1 MRILYNYC
9 FIPLAKLAIK
19 VLQRFNPKIKR
30 REEQCELIMSE
41 YEKHPQVSTG
51 RRYWFHAASMGEF
64 EQAKPIIERIKQTE
78 LDSFVFVSF
87 YSPSGYENQKDYPFA
102 DAVAYMPIDSIENAK
117 RMIDI
122 IRPDIAIF
130 IRYEI
135 WYNHLS
141 ELKLRNIPTILVNAS
156 EPNSKILNIYYK
168 KAFELFDKIFVM
180 NAKESSY
187 FTDVVRHKYVKIL
200 PDTRFDRIWERV
212 KANVDNPLFDRELF
226 STKLVLVAGS
236 TWTPDEEIIIE
247 AVNSFNKQNE
257 KKIAL
262 ILVPHEPTKEHIE
275 QLEAKL
281 DKYILLSK
289 YELAPGKYNPEIIK
303 NNPMLIVDSI
313 GKLLRIYAN
322 ADIAYVG
329 GAFGVG
335 IHSVTEPAGYGLP
348 IITGPNMS
356 NSPDAVELAELVLLQ
371 VVNNSAELLS
381 YLNTL
386 QADSNLYENIKN
398 KTADYVLNRIGST
411 ETLLTEIV

>member
-1 MRILYNYC
+1 MKILYNYC

-78 LDSFVFVSF
+78 LNSFVFVTF

-156 EPNSKILNIYYK
+156 EPNSKILNSYYK
-168 KAFELFDKIFVM
+168 NTFAMFDRIFVM

-187 FTDVVRHKYVKIL
+187 FTDIVQHKHVQIL

-226 STKLVLVAGS
+226 RNKFVLVAGS

-247 AVNSFNKQNE
+247 AVTSFNNQNE
-257 KKIAL
+257 RKIAL
-262 ILVPHEPTKEHIE
+262 ILVPHEPTQAHIG
-275 QLEAKL
+275 QLEAKY
-281 DKYILLSK
+281 DNFILLSQ
-289 YELAPGKYNPEIIK
+289 YELAPEKYNPEIIN
-303 NNPMLIVDSI
+303 NNPMIIVDSI

-356 NSPDAVELAELVLLQ
+356 NSPDAVELSELVLLQ
-371 VVNNSAELLS
+371 VVNNSAELLE
-381 YLNTL
+381 YLNKL
-386 QADSNLYENIKN
+386 NADTDLYKKIKHQ
-398 KTADYVLNRIGST
+398 TADYVLNRIGST

>member
-19 VLQRFNPKIKR
+19 ILQRFNPKIKS
-30 REEQCELIMSE
+30 REEQCELLMSE
-41 YEKHPQVSTG
+41 FEKHPQVCSG

-64 EQAKPIIERIKQTE
+64 EQAKPIIETIKQIE
-78 LDSFVFVSF
+78 LNSFVFVTF
-87 YSPSGYENQKDYPFA
+87 YSPSGYDNQKNYSFA
-102 DAVAYMPIDSIENAK
+102 DAVAYMPIDSRDNAK

-122 IRPDIAIF
+122 IHPDIAIF

-135 WYNHLS
+135 WYNHLY

-156 EPNSKILNIYYK
+156 EPNSKILNLYYK
-168 KAFELFDKIFVM
+168 KAFKLFDKIFVM

-187 FTDVVRHKYVKIL
+187 FTDIVQHKYLQIL

-226 STKLVLVAGS
+226 NTKLVLVAGS

-257 KKIAL
+257 RKITL
-262 ILVPHEPTKEHIE
+262 ILVPHEPTQAHIG
-275 QLEAKL
+275 QLEAKY
-281 DKYILLSK
+281 DNFILLSQ
-289 YELAPGKYNPEIIK
+289 YELAPEKYKSEIIK
-303 NNPMLIVDSI
+303 NNPMIVVDSI

-356 NSPDAVELAELVLLQ
+356 NSPDAVELSELLLLHT
-371 VVNNSAELLS
+371 VNNSSELLE
-381 YLNTL
+381 YLHKLNS
-386 QADSNLYENIKN
+386 DSKLYKNIKQQ
-398 KTADYVLNRIGST
+398 TAEYVLNRVGST
-411 ETLLTEIV
+411 EKLLGELG